1 MFDAMD
7 CIHIHIQIKSFCPQ
21 KKINIM
27 VFPAGCRL
35 LINVTIGPH
44 RTLLYFAL
52 IPYD

>member
-1 MFDAMD
+1 MLWIVF
-7 CIHIHIQIKSFCPQ
+7 IYIYKLNHSVNNK

-27 VFPAGCRL
+27 VFPAGCCL